1 MELEFDT
8 NGMLEDSLY
17 EYSGDIDAAA
27 SGNERCGICMDVI
40 IDRGVLDCC
49 QHWFCFTCI
58 DNWATITNLCPL
70 CQNEFKLITCV
81 PVYDTIGSGKVEED
95 SLSRDEDWCIHGT
108 NNTLS
113 FPSYYIDENAVICL
127 DGNGCKIR
135 NGVATSGDVSILD
148 TSIACDSCD
157 IWYHA
162 FCVDFDPE
170 STSENSWLCPRC
182 IDDVPQKTDGVSL
195 HMQNYQYGPESVSPE
210 HLVDGSQ
217 SGKLSVSVADAG
229 ETAVVVSMI
238 EKKHLAKETIENSL
252 SARDDNKNI
261 ESLDK
266 MSNIQ
271 LYVDTA
277 EKSLALSLSQDTY
290 FTVPCDSLRLSE
302 LETNLADEA
311 VFEGNISDSISFFSG
326 LLSDKSNNESQPS
339 ESESKVDLHL
349 GLSVGSS
356 LSVDKTDSDT
366 TENKKSEVSQ
376 PHRLFKDFSE
386 SADEMDHEANEDAVG
401 SSRVKR
407 KFMSS
412 RDPVLVTGH
421 TEVDNTCTRDETV
434 ADPPAKKAKGDG
446 NSKQIH
452 LKDEGRKSIT
462 GTGQEWSHLPGGSND
477 EIDNM
482 CTRDEMIA
490 KVHAKK
496 SKVGGKSQR
505 SQLTPKVKKS
515 IAGNTQECVH
525 TSAGSK
531 DNKMRDVP
539 HQEDRTAT
547 TLSIDRGSIQS
558 SSAGVSHANAANISL
573 LERDNGSGVRVKK
586 IMRRVAEDESSK
598 VFENLRKEIK
608 EAVRNK
614 PTNDLS
620 KSNLFD
626 PELLLAFRNAIA
638 GQKPEHEPVKRLD
651 PMAIRAKKLMLQ
663 KGKARENLTKK
674 IYGNSNGRRKRAWD
688 RDLEVEFWK
697 HRCKRVTKPEK
708 VETLKSVLGLL
719 RKSSESSEMRNG
731 PREEGVNPI
740 LSRLYLADTS
750 VFPRKDDIKPVS
762 ALTGTGSMEVS
773 KEQNVKE
780 KVSKS
785 VNDYQTFPTAM
796 QISPNLSQYPKDE
809 VACKK
814 PYSNGSVDKQ
824 NSTSL
829 ASGSKD
835 IHSLKKES
843 GKSDVKS
850 DKRKWALEVLARKTS
865 TVQRHVTQEKEGD
878 STMLKGNFP
887 LLAQLP
893 PDMRPVLA
901 ASRHNKVPIP
911 VRQAQLY
918 RLTEHFLRKADLP
931 VIRRTA
937 DTELA
942 VADAVNIE
950 KDVVNRSNSKLVY
963 VNLCSQVLFQHM
975 NNNRPDSAVEPDP
988 SQSVVHAENIDIAAN
1003 DSSDLS
1009 GEAALRMAGLVSDS
1023 PPSSP
1028 SHTDGDDN
1036 IRSMNGDRG
1045 PENVFD
1051 IDTHAELDIYGDFEY
1066 DLENEDYIGGIV
1078 PHVSKPPQAEEGES
1092 KMKVVFSTLATQRT
1106 DDSMDPKD
1114 TERLGINT
1122 EINDSPCHE
1131 WHKDIRIL
1139 TSDVSREMCP
1149 PPVPLQEEIGEEPS
1163 LAECEELYGPD
1174 KEPLV
1179 DRFSDKTLTEGSIS
1193 IGKKVL
1199 VENEGPRENSN
1210 CTQNS
1215 SVSKSIND
1223 GESCAE
1229 NIIVNN
1235 GLPGEC
1241 DSAGGVNSVNRC
1253 SVNENLRMKEKKT
1266 NKTKQSD
1273 IIHSISKKVEAYI
1286 KEHLRPL
1293 CKSGVITVEQYRWAV
1308 ERTTA
1313 KIMRYHTKDTN
1324 ANFLIKEG
1332 EKVKKLAEQYVEAAQ
1347 TKDDS

>member
-17 EYSGDIDAAA
+17 QYSGDIDSTA

-81 PVYDTIGSGKVEED
+81 PVYDTIGSGKVEDD
-95 SLSRDEDWCIHGT
+95 SHSRDEDWCIQGT

-135 NGVATSGDVSILD
+135 NGVATSEDVSVLD

-195 HMQNYQYGPESVSPE
+195 QMQNNQYCPESVSPE
-210 HLVDGSQ
+210 HLVDGSH
-217 SGKLSVSVADAG
+217 SGKLSVYVADAG

-238 EKKHLAKETIENSL
+238 KGKHLTKETSGNSL
-252 SARDDNKNI
+252 SARDNNKNN

-266 MSNIQ
+266 ISNIQ
-271 LYVDTA
+271 LYVDTT
-277 EKSLALSLSQDTY
+277 EKSLALSLSQDTH

-311 VFEGNISDSISFFSG
+311 VFEGNISDSMNLFSG

-356 LSVDKTDSDT
+356 LSVDKMNSDA
-366 TENKKSEVSQ
+366 TENKNSEVSQ
-376 PHRLFKDFSE
+376 SLELFKEISV
-386 SADEMDHEANEDAVG
+386 SADEMDLDSNEDAVG
-401 SSRVKR
+401 SSHVKR
-407 KFMSS
+407 QSMSS
-412 RDPVLVTGH
+412 RDHVLVTGQ
-421 TEVDNTCTRDETV
+421 TDVDNICTRDETV

-446 NSKQIH
+446 NSKQIR
-452 LKDEGRKSIT
+452 LKDECRKSIT
-462 GTGQEWSHLPGGSND
+462 GTGQECSNLPDGSNE
-477 EIDNM
+477 EIDSM
-482 CTRDEMIA
+482 HTRDEMIA
-490 KVHAKK
+490 KVRSKK

-505 SQLTPKVKKS
+505 SHLTPKVKKS
-515 IAGNTQECVH
+515 IVGNTQECAH

-531 DNKMRDVP
+531 DNKVRDIP
-539 HQEDRTAT
+539 YQEDRTAT
-547 TLSIDRGSIQS
+547 VLSIDRGNNQNYSGG
-558 SSAGVSHANAANISL
+558 ASHANAANNSL
-573 LERDNGSGVRVKK
+573 VERDNGAGLRVKK
-586 IMRRVAEDESSK
+586 IMRRVAEDESSTL
-598 VFENLRKEIK
+598 FENLRKEIK
-608 EAVRNK
+608 EAVRSK
-614 PTNDLS
+614 ATNDLS

-638 GQKPEHEPVKRLD
+638 GQRPEHEPVKRLD

-697 HRCKRVTKPEK
+697 HRCKRVTNPEK

-719 RKSSESSEMRNG
+719 RKSSENSEMRNE

-750 VFPRKDDIKPVS
+750 VFPRKDDIKPLS
-762 ALTGTGSMEVS
+762 ALTGVGSNEVS
-773 KEQNVKE
+773 KEQNAKE
-780 KVSKS
+780 TVSKS
-785 VNDYQTFPTAM
+785 VNDYQTSATPL
-796 QISPNLSQYPKDE
+796 QISTNFSQYPKDE
-809 VACKK
+809 GACKK
-814 PYSNGSVDKQ
+814 SYSNGSIIKQ
-824 NSTSL
+824 NSMSM

-835 IHSLKKES
+835 NHSLKKEP

-901 ASRHNKVPIP
+901 ASRHNKVPIS

-950 KDVVNRSNSKLVY
+950 KDVVNRSSSKLVY
-963 VNLCSQVLFQHM
+963 VNLCAQVLLQHM
-975 NNNRPDSAVEPDP
+975 NNNRPDSDVEPDP
-988 SQSVVHAENIDIAAN
+988 SQSVVHAEKIDIAPE
-1003 DSSDLS
+1003 DLSDLS
-1009 GEAALRMAGLVSDS
+1009 GEAALRLAGLVSDS

-1028 SHTDGDDN
+1028 PPDSDDN
-1036 IRSMNGDRG
+1036 IFPMNGDKG

-1078 PHVSKPPQAEEGES
+1078 PHVSKPQAEEGDS
-1092 KMKVVFSTLATQRT
+1092 KMKVVFSTLTTRRT
-1106 DDSMDPKD
+1106 DDAVDPKD
-1114 TERLGINT
+1114 TERFGFSN
-1122 EINDSPCHE
+1122 EINDSSCHE
-1131 WHKDIRIL
+1131 LHKDIRVL
-1139 TSDVSREMCP
+1139 TSDVSRETCP
-1149 PPVPLQEEIGEEPS
+1149 PPESLQEEIGEEEPS

-1179 DRFSDKTLTEGSIS
+1179 DRFPDKALREGSIS
-1193 IGKKVL
+1193 IGKEVL
-1199 VENEGPRENSN
+1199 AENEGPRENAD
-1210 CTQNS
+1210 CIQNK
-1215 SVSKSIND
+1215 SVST
-1223 GESCAE
+1223 E
-1229 NIIVNN
+1229 NIIVNG

-1241 DSAGGVNSVNRC
+1241 DSSGGDNSANRS

-1308 ERTTA
+1308 EKTTA
-1313 KIMRYHTKDTN
+1313 KIMRYHSKDTN

-1347 TKDDS
+1347 NKDDS